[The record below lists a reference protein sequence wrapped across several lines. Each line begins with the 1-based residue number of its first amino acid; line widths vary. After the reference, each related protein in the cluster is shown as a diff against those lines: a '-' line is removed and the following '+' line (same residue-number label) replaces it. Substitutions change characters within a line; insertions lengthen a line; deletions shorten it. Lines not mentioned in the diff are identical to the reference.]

1 MLHDFLYH
9 DPGSTSDALALL
21 KDHGAESAV
30 LSGGTDLLV
39 AIRSGLTKPRHVID
53 LKGID
58 ELHTLSWSD
67 TEGLSIGAC
76 VTVNDLVESP
86 IVQEKFPVLYAAG
99 SELATFQLRN
109 RATVIGNIVTASP
122 CGDMSSPL
130 LVHGGQVMLSSSRGE
145 RQMPLREFITGVKR
159 TLIRPDEIV
168 SRIIVPSDWAGAR
181 GGYEK
186 LKRIKG
192 HDLGVVAVAMIKS
205 DAGIRVAI
213 SSAAPTP
220 VLLPDFPV
228 TATTADIQTKAQEM
242 ISPIDDVR
250 ATAEYRTYMVDVY
263 IRRLMKSLE
272 DDA

>member
-9 DPGSTSDALALL
+9 DPGSTSEALSLL
-21 KDHGAESAV
+21 KEHGEESAV

-39 AIRSGLTKPRHVID
+39 AIRAGLTKPRHVID

-109 RATVIGNIVTASP
+109 RASVIGNIVTASP

-130 LVHGGQVMLSSSRGE
+130 LVHGGRVVLSSAAGE
-145 RQMPLREFITGVKR
+145 RQMPLGEFITGVKR

-168 SRIIVPSDWAGAR
+168 SRIIVPTDWAGAR

-228 TATTADIQTKAQEM
+228 TATTADIQKKAQEM

-250 ATAEYRTYMVDVY
+250 ATAEYRVHMVDVY
-263 IRRLMKSLE
+263 IRRLMELLE
-272 DDA
+272 DNV

>member
-9 DPGSTSDALALL
+9 DPGSMADALSFLRE
-21 KDHGAESAV
+21 HGEESTV
-30 LSGGTDLLV
+30 FSGGTDLFV
-39 AIRSGLTKPRHVID
+39 AIRAGLTMPQHVVD

-58 ELHTLSWSD
+58 ELHSLSWSD
-67 TEGLSIGAC
+67 AEGLSIGAC
-76 VTVNDLVESP
+76 VTVNDLVESA
-86 IVQEKFPVLYAAG
+86 IVREKFPVLYAAG

-130 LVHGGQVMLSSSRGE
+130 LVHGGQVVLSSAAGE
-145 RQMPLREFITGVKR
+145 RKMPLGEFITGVKR
-159 TLIRPDEIV
+159 TLIRSDEIV
-168 SRIIVPSDWAGAR
+168 SRIVVPADWAGAA

-205 DAGIRVAI
+205 SAGFRVAI

-220 VLLPDFPV
+220 LLLPDFSP
-228 TATTADIQTKAQEM
+228 TATEEEIRKTAQEM
-242 ISPIDDVR
+242 ITPIDDVR
-250 ATAEYRTYMVDVY
+250 ATAEYRAYMVDVY

-272 DDA
+272 GNT